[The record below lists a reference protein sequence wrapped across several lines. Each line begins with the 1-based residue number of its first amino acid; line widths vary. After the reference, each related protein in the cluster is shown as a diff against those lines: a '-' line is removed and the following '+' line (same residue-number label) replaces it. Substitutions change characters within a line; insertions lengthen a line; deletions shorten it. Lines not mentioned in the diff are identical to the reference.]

1 MGSELKFMHK
11 PIQLNFAFIS
21 FHFTLR
27 YNNEPGWSLLEFHG
41 SVLPQDMFQKKKHL
55 EKFEPQAESEPES
68 LKDEASV
75 FWEEVGVVMTKR
87 EDKRRR

>member
-1 MGSELKFMHK
+1 MSLDGL
-11 PIQLNFAFIS
+11 
-21 FHFTLR
+21 
-27 YNNEPGWSLLEFHG
+27 YWSSME
-41 SVLPQDMFQKKKHL
+41 DMVEKKKHL
-55 EKFEPQAESEPES
+55 EKFESQAESEPES